1 MVKGNIQLDHL
12 DWAVH
17 FIPAPDFV
25 QVCWMSCFFV
35 AGAGL
40 TICTFQFVTPGARLP
55 TRYEGQLDLLTFV
68 RQGLAIDTATVESTV
83 RRLLQAEGDLF
94 TFQKGIG
101 FDDGTLRAIIEY
113 SDTTIALTT
122 YWKYRHGLAVHVSAN
137 FTGVLCCVRSDA
149 PSDTCV
155 LCRVFKLCCPS
166 IRTMMAL
173 LERPTRTRASRHLFP
188 RRCGL
193 RCITCH
199 RPSSQSRLPTRRRR
213 RLGR

>member
-1 MVKGNIQLDHL
+1 MITSTGLSTS
-12 DWAVH
+12 
-17 FIPAPDFV
+17 FPAPDFV
-25 QVCWMSCFFV
+25 QGSVGCHAFCV

-122 YWKYRHGLAVHVSAN
+122 YWKYRHGARRPRK
-137 FTGVLCCVRSDA
+137 C
-149 PSDTCV
+149 
-155 LCRVFKLCCPS
+155 KLHRGP
-166 IRTMMAL
+166 L
-173 LERPTRTRASRHLFP
+173 LR
-188 RRCGL
+188 
-193 RCITCH
+193 
-199 RPSSQSRLPTRRRR
+199 
-213 RLGR
+213 